1 MNPSQLTKKA
11 LLKWGGEAIYTQ
23 AELLVRRGAVLKADM
38 KDDWISG
45 VIARES
51 ASEIYTKL
59 RLLEP
64 DRIESRCP
72 CFTNQH
78 SGQVCPHVVALG
90 IALMLR
96 HADPL
101 REQKY
106 QEDQRRAR
114 RLEQVDESAYIQRGP
129 RGTPARLGLTL
140 APAWQAD
147 FWNGRV
153 ALSLLLLA
161 GDEILPPERVPRGA
175 RYTLSPEDDNLLSV
189 LEDICEGPPAGRL
202 DLAPADFLNVL
213 AVAGH
218 TRLAVAGKG
227 EVVVESIPMP
237 TSLRVDLDHETGELI
252 IFPATELPFSRPG
265 EIPAYLVHNRQGR
278 VFASGHIWP
287 MKNVLPVPYHGI
299 YQAEEVVPRDRV
311 INFLRRDLPSLQAL
325 TPVELELTPDLFV
338 AKPGVPAFHL
348 DLQGS
353 KASLRATLR
362 AVYGARS
369 FCAGAPDTQAEF
381 ALPDPED
388 ILTYHTRNLPAE
400 AAAVELLLSAGFEA
414 DRSAT
419 TADTSYTLVGVRET
433 LNFLGSGYPALGRG
447 GWKIAFSGKLAGL
460 VDDLPVVT
468 PVVQIAEKSGG
479 WFDVGFTF
487 DLPGRGALPPA
498 EIQRAINRGD
508 AFLERDGQTLLID
521 RGAVDSM
528 RAIFN
533 DCQSRESG
541 APGHFQMPAVYAPFV
556 QASLHALD
564 GIDVEDPPDWREKAA
579 ASNRAGGARLKPV
592 PLGPLEGTLRPYQK
606 EGVYWLRF
614 LEASGLSG
622 LLADEMGLGKTLQTL
637 AWLSLPRTDPQARGK
652 PALVVCPTS
661 LVENWNREAET
672 FVPSLRRLVVS
683 GPDRESLFAQIPAS
697 DLVITSY
704 ALLRRDLDAYRA
716 FQFSVAVLDE
726 AQHIKNRST
735 QNAVAAKQV
744 NAVGRLVLTGTPV
757 ENSVADLWSIMD
769 FLMPQYLGEYDEF
782 RGRYELPIAAGDRDG
797 ELAQAKL
804 RRKLHPF
811 LLRRLKKDVAKDLPD
826 KIIKVSFC
834 QLTPDQQRVYN
845 DLLAESRRTIGDLVK
860 AKGFDRARFEILA
873 ILMRLRQICCHLD
886 LLKEHH
892 KPGTYEAPSAKLD
905 AFLEL
910 LDEAM
915 DGGHRILVFSQ
926 FVSMLKLLRTELDQ
940 RGLPYCY
947 LDGSTQ
953 DRLEQC
959 QRFNLTP
966 SIPVFLISLKAG
978 GTGLNLTGADMV
990 VHFDPWWNP
999 AVEDQATDRAHRIGQ
1014 KRTVYSI
1021 KLIAEHTVEEKVLA
1035 MQQRKQAV
1043 ISATIGTTDEGVMQ
1057 KLSFD
1062 DIRDLIGL

>member
-1 MNPSQLTKKA
+1 MLV
-11 LLKWGGEAIYTQ
+11 KWGGESVFSQ
-23 AELLVRRGAVLKADM
+23 AEQLVRRGAVLKAEM
-38 KDDWISG
+38 KGDLIEG

-51 ASEIYTKL
+51 GTELFTKL
-59 RLLEP
+59 RVRENGTIDSL
-64 DRIESRCP
+64 CP
-72 CFTNQH
+72 CFTNRNQ
-78 SGQVCPHVVALG
+78 GLVCPHVVALG

-106 QEDQRRAR
+106 QEDQRRSR
-114 RLEQVDESAYIQRGP
+114 RLAETAETAYLQRGTF
-129 RGTPARLGLTL
+129 GTPARLGLTV
-140 APAWQAD
+140 PPSWTAD
-147 FWNGRV
+147 FWKGRV
-153 ALSLLLLA
+153 SVSLLVLTDRATLL
-161 GDEILPPERVPRGA
+161 PEAVPA
-175 RYTLSPEDDNLLSV
+175 DAQFCLSPEDDTLLSV
-189 LEDICEGPPAGRL
+189 LEDICEGPPPGRFEVT
-202 DLAPADFLNVL
+202 PADFLNIL
-213 AVAGH
+213 DVAGH
-218 TRLAVAGKG
+218 TRLAVAGQPDLT
-227 EVVVESIPMP
+227 VETIPMQ
-237 TSLRVDLDHETGELI
+237 TSLSIELDHETGELI
-252 IFPATELPFSRPG
+252 IFPRTELPFAIPG
-265 EIPAYLVHNRQGR
+265 EIPAYLVHNRHGR
-278 VFASGHIWP
+278 VCANGHVWP

-299 YQAEEVVPRDRV
+299 YQTEEIVPRERV
-311 INFLRRDLPSLQAL
+311 INFLRRDLPSLKSI
-325 TPVELELTPDLFV
+325 TPVEMEETPDLFTAV
-338 AKPGVPAFHL
+338 PGTPVFHL
-348 DLQGS
+348 ALQGS
-353 KASLRATLR
+353 KASLRASLK
-362 AVYGARS
+362 AAYGTHA
-369 FCAGAPDTQAEF
+369 FCAAAPDTQTEF

-388 ILTYHTRNLPAE
+388 ILKYHTRNPAAE
-400 AAAVELLLSAGFEA
+400 ASAVALLKSCGFDE

-419 TADTSYTLVGVRET
+419 SAEATYTLVGTRET
-433 LNFLGSGYPALGRG
+433 LNFLGSGVPALGRS
-447 GWKIAFSGKLAGL
+447 GWKIAFSDRLESI
-460 VDDLPVVT
+460 VDTLPVVT

-487 DLPGRGALPPA
+487 DLPGQAALPPA
-498 EIQRAINRGD
+498 EIQRALNRGD
-508 AFLERDGQTLLID
+508 AFLERNGQTLLID
-521 RGAVDSM
+521 RDAVESM

-533 DCQSRESG
+533 DCQSRESS
-541 APGHFQMPAVYAPFV
+541 APGHFQMPALYAPFV
-556 QASLHALD
+556 QASLNALD

-579 ASNRAGGARLKPV
+579 ARNRAGATRLKPV
-592 PLGPLEGTLRPYQK
+592 PLGALDNTLRPYQK

-614 LEASGLSG
+614 LEEAGLNG

-637 AWLSLPRTDPQARGK
+637 TWLSLPRTDPQARGK
-652 PALVVCPTS
+652 PALIVCPTS

-672 FVPSLRRLVVS
+672 FVPHLRRLVIS
-683 GPDRESLFAQIPAS
+683 GSDREELFTQIAAS

-735 QNAVAAKQV
+735 QNAVAAKQI
-744 NAVGRLVLTGTPV
+744 NAVGKVVLTGTPV

-769 FLMPQYLGEYDEF
+769 FLMPQYLGDYELF
-782 RGRYELPIAAGDRDG
+782 RGRYELPIAAGDREG

-804 RRKLHPF
+804 RRKLNPF

-826 KIIKVSFC
+826 KIVKVSFC
-834 QLTPDQQRVYN
+834 QLTLDQQRVYN

-873 ILMRLRQICCHLD
+873 ILMRLRQVCCHLD

-892 KPGTYEAPSAKLD
+892 KPGAYEAPSSKMD
-905 AFLEL
+905 SFFEL
-910 LDEAM
+910 LDEAI
-915 DGGHRILVFSQ
+915 DGGHRMLVFSQ
-926 FVSMLKLLRTELDQ
+926 FVSMLTILRTELES

-947 LDGSTQ
+947 LDGTTKN
-953 DRLEQC
+953 RLEQC
-959 QRFNLTP
+959 ERFNLHQD
-966 SIPVFLISLKAG
+966 IPVFLISLKAG

-990 VHFDPWWNP
+990 VHMDPWWNP

-1043 ISATIGTTDEGVMQ
+1043 INATIGTTDEGVMQ